1 MQIDD
6 SLHEQRETRKTSEE
20 VRTDDRVVALE
31 ARLAELERSRR
42 RHGWRSRWAAIGAAV
57 AVTLG
62 AGAVIQRV
70 TASSSAAPSSFV
82 AVTPFRILDSRP
94 APANVGGWVG
104 PLAPNSS
111 HTFAVAGEGSVPDD
125 ALAVVMNVT
134 AVDPTGNSYLTVY
147 PAGDTLPWVSNV
159 NFRAGNNTANL
170 VTVALGTNGEVTV
183 YNFTGSVHVIADVA
197 GYYRKGND
205 NFISLAVPSDAST
218 LDGNVA
224 YFSDT
229 LDDWVQYA
237 TVMPPDYV
245 TGDPF
250 TAVLYWQYN
259 GGVACNVDLDFVD
272 GWEYRPG
279 LEEWSYLSGTGGGA
293 VAADTTGKVM
303 GTEFTITPT
312 GVGSQLLQAGDLVVF
327 TFERDGDGV
336 ADTCTTWMKA
346 HALAIYF

>member
-6 SLHEQRETRKTSEE
+6 SDQEQRATHEDR
-20 VRTDDRVVALE
+20 RTDDRVVALE

-82 AVTPFRILDSRP
+82 AVTPFRVFDTRP
-94 APANVGGWVG
+94 SPYNVGGWVG
-104 PLAPNSS
+104 PLTANSS
-111 HTFAVAGEGSVPDD
+111 HTFAIAGEGSVPDD
-125 ALAVVMNVT
+125 AVSVVMNVT
-134 AVDPTGNSYLTVY
+134 AVGATTASHITIY
-147 PAGDTLPWVSNV
+147 PAGDPVPVASNI
-159 NFRAGNNTANL
+159 NLRESITTANL

-183 YNFTGSVHVIADVA
+183 HNFAGNVHVLADVA

-205 NFISLAVPSDAST
+205 NFISLAVPSDAAT

-245 TGDPF
+245 TGAPL
-250 TAVLYWQYN
+250 TAILYWQYN
-259 GGVACNVDLDFVD
+259 GGVACDVVLDFVD

-279 LEEWSYLSGTGGGA
+279 VEEWSYLNGTGGGT
-293 VAADTTGKVM
+293 VAADITGKVV
-303 GTEFTITPT
+303 GQQFTITPT
-312 GVGSQLLQAGDLVVF
+312 GVGSQLLQAGDLVVL
-327 TFERDGDGV
+327 TFERDGNDP
-336 ADTCTTWMKA
+336 ADTCTSTTEA
-346 HALAIYF
+346 HALAVHY

>member
-6 SLHEQRETRKTSEE
+6 SDHEQRPAHEHGRA
-20 VRTDDRVVALE
+20 DDRVAALE
-31 ARLAELERSRR
+31 ARLARLEHSRR

-57 AVTLG
+57 AVSLG

-70 TASSSAAPSSFV
+70 TASSSDESNSFV
-82 AVTPFRILDSRP
+82 SVAPFRILDSRP

-111 HTFAVAGEGSVPDD
+111 HTFAVAGEGSVPED
-125 ALAVVMNVT
+125 AVAVVMNVT
-134 AVDPTGNSYLTVY
+134 AVDPTSSSYLTVY
-147 PAGDTLPWVSNV
+147 PAGETLPWVSNV
-159 NFRAGNNTANL
+159 NFKAGNNTANL
-170 VTVALGTNGEVTV
+170 VTVRLGTSGQVTI

-205 NFISLAVPSDAST
+205 NFISLAVPSDAAT

-245 TGDPF
+245 TGAPL
-250 TAVLYWQYN
+250 TAILYWQYN
-259 GGVACNVDLDFVD
+259 GGVACDVVLDFVD

-279 LEEWSYLSGTGGGA
+279 VEEWSYLNGTGGGT
-293 VAADTTGKVM
+293 VAADITGKVV
-303 GTEFTITPT
+303 GQQFTITPT
-312 GVGSQLLQAGDLVVF
+312 GVGSQLLQAGDLVVL
-327 TFERDGDGV
+327 TFERDGNDP
-336 ADTCTTWMKA
+336 ADTCTSTTEA
-346 HALAIYF
+346 HALAVHY